1 MCLAVP
7 GKIISF
13 KKNIAEVDFNGA
25 RKEVSIDL
33 VPEAKKN
40 DYVLV
45 HAGFAISV
53 LSDKEAKETLD
64 IFSELYNMTPSSLLS
79 GHDEHGKFVKQTSS
93 AKMSKH
99 NKRGGGVKEA
109 NK

>member
-13 KKNIAEVDFNGA
+13 KQNIAQVDFNGTK
-25 RKEVSIDL
+25 REISIDL

-40 DYVLV
+40 DFVLV

-53 LSDKEAKETLD
+53 LSAKEAKETLS
-64 IFSELYNMTPSSLLS
+64 IFSELYAM
-79 GHDEHGKFVKQTSS
+79 
-93 AKMSKH
+93 
-99 NKRGGGVKEA
+99 KED
-109 NK
+109 KK

>member
-1 MCLAVP
+1 MCLALP

-13 KKNIAEVDFNGA
+13 KKNIAQVDFNGTK
-25 RKEVSIDL
+25 REISIDL

-53 LSDKEAKETLD
+53 LSDKDAKETLD
-64 IFSELYNMTPSSLLS
+64 IFSEIY
-79 GHDEHGKFVKQTSS
+79 
-93 AKMSKH
+93 
-99 NKRGGGVKEA
+99 GVKDG
-109 NK
+109 KK

>member
-1 MCLAVP
+1 MCLALP

-13 KKNIAEVDFNGA
+13 KKNIAQVDFNGTK
-25 RKEVSIDL
+25 RDISIDL

-53 LSDKEAKETLD
+53 LSDKDAKETLN
-64 IFSELYNMTPSSLLS
+64 IFSEIYNIGSDAS
-79 GHDEHGKFVKQTSS
+79 
-93 AKMSKH
+93 
-99 NKRGGGVKEA
+99 
-109 NK
+109 

>member
-1 MCLAVP
+1 MCLALP

-13 KKNIAEVDFNGA
+13 KKNIAQVDFNGTK
-25 RKEVSIDL
+25 REVSIDL

-53 LSDKEAKETLD
+53 LSDKDAQETLN
-64 IFSELYNMTPSSLLS
+64 IFSEIY
-79 GHDEHGKFVKQTSS
+79 DIKKD
-93 AKMSKH
+93 KK
-99 NKRGGGVKEA
+99 
-109 NK
+109 

>member
-13 KKNIAEVDFNGA
+13 KKNIAQVDFNGT
-25 RKEVSIDL
+25 RRDISIDL

-53 LSDKEAKETLD
+53 LSDKEAMETLN
-64 IFSELYNMTPSSLLS
+64 IF
-79 GHDEHGKFVKQTSS
+79 
-93 AKMSKH
+93 
-99 NKRGGGVKEA
+99 KEIYSI
-109 NK
+109 KEDKK

>member
-1 MCLAVP
+1 MCLALP

-13 KKNIAEVDFNGA
+13 KKNIAEVDFNGIK
-25 RKEVSIDL
+25 REISIDL

-53 LSDKEAKETLD
+53 LSDKDAKETLD
-64 IFSELYNMTPSSLLS
+64 IFSEIY
-79 GHDEHGKFVKQTSS
+79 
-93 AKMSKH
+93 
-99 NKRGGGVKEA
+99 GVK
-109 NK
+109 NGKK